1 MAKRFKRH
9 VARSSV
15 QYMVEAYGPSGI
27 VWQGDSRKEG
37 ERDLYAVFEA
47 LERVIKSNFWI

>member
-9 VARSSV
+9 VARISV
-15 QYMVEAYGPSGI
+15 QYMVEAYGPSRI
-27 VWQGDSRKEG
+27 VWQGDNRKEG
-37 ERDLYAVFEA
+37 ERYLYAVFEA